1 VEIVSKGDYGSIL
14 MDIKSATI
22 MFIAPTKRND
32 PVFYTHQWATNAI
45 RMTKSLGYKVIE
57 LHGDNVT
64 YRNVNAAIEKYKPRL
79 FVAFSHGC
87 PPSINGQN
95 ECAIA
100 RKFSVDELMTME
112 PVKLDRLL
120 NPVKLSG
127 CGKDIC
133 QLQNNVC
140 QPLCSNPTNINSL
153 KDSIVYAVSCH
164 TAEILGKCAIQYGV
178 QSYVGYNDL
187 LLFPVDQMR
196 SQDMFGQIH
205 LEFLRY
211 LLTGYSVG
219 EANEAMKRMEDTYI
233 RLYRQTKWVALPALW
248 NALHREVLGDPTAT
262 IY

>member
-1 VEIVSKGDYGSIL
+1 MET
-14 MDIKSATI
+14 ATI

-32 PVFYTHQWATNAI
+32 PTQYTHEWATSAI
-45 RMTKSLGYKVIE
+45 RMAKSLGYKVIE
-57 LHGDNVT
+57 LHRDNVT
-64 YRNVNAAIEKYKPRL
+64 YRYVNAAIEKYRPRL

-100 RKFSVDELMTME
+100 RRFSIDELLKMSE
-112 PVKLDRLL
+112 ENPERLDKLF

-127 CGKDIC
+127 CGKNVC

-140 QPLCSNPTNINSL
+140 QPLCSNPTNINLL
-153 KDSIVYAVSCH
+153 KGSIVYAVSCH

-178 QSYVGYNDL
+178 QSYVGYRDL

-205 LEFLRY
+205 IEFLRY

-219 EANEAMKRMEDTYI
+219 EANEAMKMMEDTYI
-233 RLYRQTKWVALPALW
+233 RLYRDIKWVALPALW
-248 NALHREVLGDPTAT
+248 NALHRDVLGDPNAR